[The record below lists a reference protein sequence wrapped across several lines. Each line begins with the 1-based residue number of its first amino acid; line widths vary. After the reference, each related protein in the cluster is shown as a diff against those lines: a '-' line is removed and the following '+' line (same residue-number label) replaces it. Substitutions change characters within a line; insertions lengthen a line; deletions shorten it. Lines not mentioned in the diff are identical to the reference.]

1 MSNYS
6 RGANFERRV
15 AKWYEEQGMDVT
27 RAAGSHGIS
36 DVTAFFRG
44 KIIFNS
50 LRLTPY
56 WSPIERE
63 EFRELIKRQPGS
75 VGRYVWR
82 DRSNKIQFK
91 ETQDDRHK

>member
-15 AKWYEEQGMDVT
+15 AKWYIEQGMDVT
-27 RAAGSHGIS
+27 RAAGSHGPS
-36 DVTAFFRG
+36 DVTAFFLG

-50 LRLTPY
+50 LRLTNY

-63 EFRELIKRQPGS
+63 EFKDLVKRQAGS

-82 DRSNKIQFK
+82 EKGTNKIQFK
-91 ETQDDRHK
+91 EV